1 MVALRKPS
9 SKWFTRYPF
18 VTHPL
23 LLLMP
28 YAKNAPEHLVRLQ
41 NLVTDVLDES
51 REIDERINT
60 VILVNTYIKN
70 NELLQQVTFSLIG
83 ELIDVMLEYR
93 PTLRATELY
102 IRLELEDSG
111 YAICETEPHEEKCF
125 PARIEKDGDPI
136 DIGKKI
142 DKQAI
147 GRIKSMMENLER
159 MSVDEIIDLGAL
171 DCTSGIRLFWLYVQY
186 GFIKQYG
193 NGVPSAWHYL
203 NGAGKSVWRALCA
216 GIDKGASGQVKNLD
230 DRFGVSAFNQIAH
243 RIGMKDTPSNGLV
256 FVPELVWS
264 TKNMGRTVAL
274 GKAPLNQQTLVVI
287 QDEIPKASSSDD
299 QDTVKRYSR
308 LQEPQPVATMPS
320 VQWLVEREERLLAE
334 FPWASRVILG
344 IFQDLIARR
353 YCGVLQIGIR
363 PILILGPPGVGKTR
377 LVRRITEELAM
388 PFLPISLAGV
398 DDSRLILGTARGWSA
413 GQPSPLLQVLLMN
426 NTGSAIVLL
435 DEIEKTTSRSINSP
449 PTTSVLLSLVEPESS
464 SRWYDTFLQVKCN
477 LSRLVFI
484 ATANSLRGISKPLL
498 SRFTILEINR
508 PTADQLLLAIP
519 HVVSDISKEWGI
531 PLGVFPTVKV
541 DDLLGVPSNMRE
553 VRMLVQ
559 DHLRHWAH
567 MCLGPGK
574 VH

>member
-1 MVALRKPS
+1 M
-9 SKWFTRYPF
+9 WFTKYPF

-28 YAKNAPEHLVRLQ
+28 YATNAPKHLVKLQ

-51 REIDERINT
+51 KEMDDRIDMIIR
-60 VILVNTYIKN
+60 VNTYIKN
-70 NELLQQVTFSLIG
+70 NELLQQVNFSLIG
-83 ELIDVMLEYR
+83 DLIDVLLEYKM
-93 PTLRATELY
+93 TLRATELY

-111 YAICETEPHEEKCF
+111 YAIRETEPHEDKYF
-125 PARIEKDGDPI
+125 PARIEKNGDPI
-136 DIGKKI
+136 DIGEKI
-142 DKQAI
+142 DNQAI
-147 GRIKSMMENLER
+147 ARIKSMMETLER
-159 MSVDEIIDLGAL
+159 MSVDEIIDLGEQ
-171 DCTSGIRLFWLYVQY
+171 DCISGIKLFWLYVQY
-186 GFIKQYG
+186 GFIKQYRTG
-193 NGVPSAWHYL
+193 LPSAWHYL
-203 NGAGKSVWRALCA
+203 NGAGTSVWRALCA
-216 GIDKGASGQVKNLD
+216 GIDKGASGRVKHFE
-230 DRFGVSAFNQIAH
+230 DRLGVSAFNQITH
-243 RIGMKDTPSNGLV
+243 RIGMKDTSSKRLV
-256 FVPELVWS
+256 FIPESGWS
-264 TKNMGRTVAL
+264 AKDMGRTIAL
-274 GKAPLNQQTLVVI
+274 CKAPVYQQTLVVI

-299 QDTVKRYSR
+299 QDIVKRYSR
-308 LQEPQPVATMPS
+308 LQEPHPVATMPS
-320 VQWLVEREERLLAE
+320 VQWLIEREERLLSE
-334 FPWASRVILG
+334 FPWASRVISG

-377 LVRRITEELAM
+377 LVRRIGEELDM

-413 GQPSPLLQVLLMN
+413 GQPSPILQVLLSN
-426 NTGSAIVLL
+426 NTSSAIILL
-435 DEIEKTTSRSINSP
+435 DEIEKATNRSVNSP
-449 PTTSVLLSLVEPESS
+449 PTTSVLLSLLEPESS

-531 PLGVFPTVKV
+531 PPGIFPTVSV
-541 DDLLGVPSNMRE
+541 TDLVGVPSNMRD
-553 VRMLVQ
+553 VRLLVQ

-567 MCLGPGK
+567 ESLGPDRM
-574 VH
+574 H